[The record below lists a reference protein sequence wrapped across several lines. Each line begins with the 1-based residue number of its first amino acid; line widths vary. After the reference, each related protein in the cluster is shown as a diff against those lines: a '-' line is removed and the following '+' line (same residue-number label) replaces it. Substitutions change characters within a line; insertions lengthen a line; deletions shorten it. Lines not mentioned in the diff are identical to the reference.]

1 MSEPSG
7 TPAPYRVA
15 YSGLVRNEL
24 RDLIVRA
31 RGRGLAQQV
40 LDAAKQI
47 DDRLRVYPQFGQP
60 LRDLKL
66 RPAQLWM
73 ACVPPLVVQYSVDD
87 ERRVV
92 MVVVPI
98 RPLPNSGLDP

>member
-1 MSEPSG
+1 MSEPSSG
-7 TPAPYRVA
+7 PAPYRVA

-24 RDLIVRA
+24 QKLIAKA
-31 RGRGLAQQV
+31 RSRGLARQV
-40 LDAAKQI
+40 LAAVKEI

-66 RPAQLWM
+66 QPAQLWLG
-73 ACVPPLVVQYSVDD
+73 CVPPLVVQYSLDD

-98 RPLPNSGLDP
+98 LPLPNSGLDP